1 MTFFLEHV
9 ANNNSKL
16 VLSVE
21 QQSAGVSLSS
31 LLNFT
36 LKIALVYRQFTQASL
51 WVTLYALSDLRKEES
66 LSRKSQ
72 LRIQRS

>member
-9 ANNNSKL
+9 ANKNSKL

-31 LLNFT
+31 LLNFP
-36 LKIALVYRQFTQASL
+36 LKIALVYRQFTQ
-51 WVTLYALSDLRKEES
+51 TLL
-66 LSRKSQ
+66 
-72 LRIQRS
+72 